1 MYKFDKNRQAELTD
15 FNQPLGMKLNPD
27 NRWVK
32 KADMI
37 PWDAI
42 EEKYAELF
50 PSKTGMPAK
59 PLREIIGVNFRGN
72 YIYKD
77 NEGNYFIDANGLY
90 YMIFMERSKIEP
102 DITLD

>member
-1 MYKFDKNRQAELTD
+1 MNL
-15 FNQPLGMKLNPD
+15 
-27 NRWVK
+27 
-32 KADMI
+32 
-37 PWDAI
+37 
-42 EEKYAELF
+42 
-50 PSKTGMPAK
+50 
-59 PLREIIGVNFRGN
+59 RGN